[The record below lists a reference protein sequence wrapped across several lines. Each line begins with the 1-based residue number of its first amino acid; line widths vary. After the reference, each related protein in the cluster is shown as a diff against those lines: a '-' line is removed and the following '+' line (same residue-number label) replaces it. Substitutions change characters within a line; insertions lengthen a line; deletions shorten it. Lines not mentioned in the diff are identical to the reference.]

1 MELVVKINITELLDK
16 GKELD
21 LAKLLEFYQYIK
33 AGKEIKLLNGMV
45 KVQKIETVVPIG
57 VKK

>member
-1 MELVVKINITELLDK
+1 MELIVKINITELLDK

-21 LAKLLEFYQYIK
+21 LAKLLEFYQDIK

-45 KVQKIETVVPIG
+45 NVQKIDG
-57 VKK
+57 DKK